1 MAAPK
6 RFFTEQIGEEVVLT
20 GDEFR
25 HARNVLRLGVGDEIT
40 LLDGSGAEYRAIIAK
55 QERDSFT
62 VHVLSRTN
70 SEREPRTAVY
80 LLAGAL
86 KGDKT
91 ELIVQKAVELGV
103 SKIGI
108 FSSRYCAA
116 YMNENKLE
124 RLNRVSREAAKQ
136 CLRAAVPEV
145 VYFDRLDDAL
155 QSAAEYENK
164 LFACEF
170 LEKSERGLD
179 GLFGSCALVVG
190 SEGGFTEE
198 EYERAAALGFS
209 GVSLGKR
216 ILRAETAAISFT
228 SVVMY
233 LLGEL
238 Q

>member
-6 RFFTEQIGEEVVLT
+6 RFFIDEIAEEVVLS

-25 HARNVLRLGVGDEIT
+25 HARNVLRLKTGDEVT
-40 LLDGSGAEYRAIIAK
+40 LLDGSGVEYSAIISC
-55 QERDSFT
+55 EDRNSF
-62 VHVLSRTN
+62 VLHVIGKTISDK
-70 SEREPRTAVY
+70 EPKTAVY
-80 LLAGAL
+80 LLIGAL

-91 ELIVQKAVELGV
+91 ELVVQKAVELGIT
-103 SKIGI
+103 KIGV

-116 YMNENKLE
+116 YINENKIE
-124 RLNRVSREAAKQ
+124 RLNRVAKEAAKQ
-136 CLRAAVPEV
+136 CLRAGVPEV
-145 VYFDRLDDAL
+145 VYFENMQDAL
-155 QSAAEYENK
+155 QSAKEYENK

-170 LEKSERGLD
+170 LEKTEKGLND
-179 GLFGSCALVVG
+179 LHGSCALVVG

-198 EYERAAALGFS
+198 EYEYAHTLGFT

-228 SVVMY
+228 AVVMY